1 MGGGYSQLRPS
12 QNGILSSDEPAVV
25 YARINHGTNN
35 GRMRPMTNEVRIS
48 LRKMNYEMVIR
59 F

>member
-25 YARINHGTNN
+25 YARINHGPNN
-35 GRMRPMTNEVRIS
+35 GRMRPMSNEVRIW
-48 LRKMNYEMVIR
+48 LRKSAIK
-59 F
+59 